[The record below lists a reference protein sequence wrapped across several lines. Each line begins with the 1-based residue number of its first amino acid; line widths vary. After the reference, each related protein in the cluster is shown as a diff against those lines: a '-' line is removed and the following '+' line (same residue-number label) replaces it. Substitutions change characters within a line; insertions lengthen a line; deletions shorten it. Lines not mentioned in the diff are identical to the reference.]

1 MSRFDFLAP
10 KRAGI
15 DLGTANILVYVRG
28 EGIVVNEPSVVARHN
43 RDNAIVA
50 VGTEARAMQGRTPG
64 SISVIRP
71 MRDGVIADYLTTE
84 AMLRYFIGHIAGRFN
99 LVRPEVM
106 VTVQAGVT
114 SVEQRAVRDASEQ
127 AGARK
132 PAHLIP
138 EPLAAAIGAQIPI
151 GNPRGNMIVNIGG
164 GRTEAAVISLYGI
177 VVSESVRMAGDRID
191 EAVMAYVRRRHNLII
206 GEKTAEEIKIAIGS
220 ALPIDE
226 NLSTQVRGR
235 DQLSG
240 LPKTITLNSIE
251 VSQSI
256 QDCLGTIVQAV
267 RQVLEK
273 TPPELAADVIDRG
286 IVLTGGGALL
296 RHMDELL
303 TQETGVPCYVAD
315 NPLECVAI
323 GAGIALD
330 HLDVIQRSLPTEEE
344 NLVGLFPQPER

>member
-1 MSRFDFLAP
+1 MEFLQQ

-15 DLGTANILVYVRG
+15 DLGTANILVYVKG
-28 EGIVVNEPSVVARHN
+28 HGIVVNEPSVVARHN
-43 RDNAIVA
+43 RDNALVA
-50 VGTEARAMQGRTPG
+50 VGNEARAMQGRTPG

-84 AMLRYFIGHIAGRFN
+84 AMLRYFIGLITGRFN
-99 LVRPEVM
+99 LIRPEVM
-106 VTVQAGVT
+106 VTVPAGVT

-132 PAHLIP
+132 PAHLVP
-138 EPLAAAIGAQIPI
+138 EPLAAAICAQIPI
-151 GNPRGNMIVNIGG
+151 GTARGNMIVNIGG
-164 GRTEAAVISLYGI
+164 GRAEAAVISLYGI

-191 EAVMAYVRRRHNLII
+191 EAIMAYIRRRHNLII
-206 GEKTAEEIKIAIGS
+206 GDRTAEEIKIAIGS
-220 ALPIDE
+220 ALPLDE
-226 NLSTQVRGR
+226 GLGTQVRGR

-240 LPKTITLNSIE
+240 LPKTISISSIE
-251 VSQSI
+251 IAQAI
-256 QDCLGTIVQAV
+256 QDCLGTIVQTV
-267 RQVLEK
+267 RAVLEK

-330 HLDVIQRSLPTEEE
+330 HLDVIKRSLPTEEE
-344 NLVGLFPQPER
+344 NLVGLFPGPELR